1 LPEVLQPALLAG
13 KYRVVRRLG
22 EGGVADVYEG
32 VQEEIG
38 QRVAIKILKRDLMEI
53 PGLSERFLVEAR
65 VAGAVGHPGIVQV
78 FDYGHL
84 PSGEPYLVMEL
95 LVEED
100 LYKVLRRAK
109 RFEIQHAIGVLL
121 HVLDA
126 LGAAHR
132 AGVVHRDMK
141 PENVIITRGP
151 GGEPWAKVIDFG
163 IARIISVGAAL
174 PRQTAVGTLIGTP
187 HYLSPEQARGEQDID
202 ARTDIYSVGVMLFEL
217 LTGKTPFEGGT
228 AVEVAERVLTDAF
241 PSPRSLNAS
250 ISVELEQV
258 ILKATAHRREDRYAT
273 AREFMDALRPFKGES
288 VTVRVLAD
296 DDPDE
301 LEENSALRRISDLA
315 AVTPTS
321 LRTGQPVD
329 PTALPGV
336 CREASQPGV
345 APSIPPPLPR
355 STPAVQV
362 SRSYASLP
370 PPCPRGSTPP
380 SAGVSVVPS
389 RPPQPLGP
397 EVGARATGSLDG
409 LATLSSA
416 DLPRQARR
424 LPKRSIIA
432 VVVLVGGMLIAMATV
447 RSSEQAIASVRPFD
461 ASARSPDGGSLAV
474 GDEPPAVALP
484 AAYVAGAAGVAG
496 VPETADW
503 DASPSPRDADLS
515 AEASLALAAAATD
528 EAAEQDGPDAPLSA
542 PWPQALVKLEGL
554 PFGAQA
560 EVDGQVVGEVFAM
573 EVSDESH
580 TLRVAARG
588 WKVFVREFR
597 VHGELTIPVQLEPNE
612 HPVSP
617 GGRDSGIVRPE
628 ALDAGPRQPLGNPFG
643 GV

>member
-1 LPEVLQPALLAG
+1 LPEVLQPVLLAG
-13 KYRVVRRLG
+13 KYRVLRRLG

-38 QRVAIKILKRDLMEI
+38 QRVAIKILKRELMEI

-84 PSGEPYLVMEL
+84 PSGEAYLVMEL

-100 LYKVLRRAK
+100 LYKVLRRVK

-241 PSPRSLNAS
+241 PSPRSINAS

-315 AVTPTS
+315 AVTPAS

-336 CREASQPGV
+336 CREASRPGGPASV
-345 APSIPPPLPR
+345 PPPSPR
-355 STPAVQV
+355 ATPATQT
-362 SRSYASLP
+362 SRSYRSLP
-370 PPCPRGSTPP
+370 PPRSLGSTPA
-380 SAGVSVVPS
+380 AGVSAVPS
-389 RPPQPLGP
+389 PPPEPLVA
-397 EVGARATGSLDG
+397 EIGARATGSLDG
-409 LATLSSA
+409 PATPSSA
-416 DLPRQARR
+416 DLPRKARR
-424 LPKRSIIA
+424 LPKRSIA
-432 VVVLVGGMLIAMATV
+432 AAVVLVGGMLIAMATV
-447 RSSEQAIASVRPFD
+447 RSSEQAIAAVRPFD
-461 ASARSPDGGSLAV
+461 ASARSSDGGSLAV
-474 GDEPPAVALP
+474 EDDPPAVALP
-484 AAYVAGAAGVAG
+484 AAYVAGAAAVPA
-496 VPETADW
+496 VPETADQ
-503 DASPSPRDADLS
+503 DASPSTRGDAS
-515 AEASLALAAAATD
+515 SVGASRAVAATTTD
-528 EAAEQDGPDAPLSA
+528 GAAEQDGPDVQRSA

-554 PFGAQA
+554 PLGAQA
-560 EVDGQVVGEVFAM
+560 EVDGQAVGEVFAM

-617 GGRDSGIVRPE
+617 GERDSGTVRPE